1 VSGLDVPA
9 SVWIDAP
16 PPPDLGGRPGGAA
29 HCLGP
34 PSGRETDVPGYGVQV
49 HQAFLAEFAPDFT
62 LGVHFHHVDQFQWFV
77 RGSAQF
83 AAHPVSPGVLRF
95 ADRHTPY
102 GPLVVS
108 DENIAFMTLR
118 AASDSGAHFMPGA
131 QRELGTELEAA
142 DRSPRRNRTWD
153 LIATELEP
161 GHWVDVCAASDG
173 MRVSLVELDEA
184 TPLPRITMA
193 GSGGYLAVVR
203 GTIHADGRLVAAG
216 GFMPL
221 AAHAASPDAVSGRG
235 GSRVG
240 LFQLPQSAAVN
251 AVEGE

>member
-1 VSGLDVPA
+1 MPA
-9 SVWIDAP
+9 AVWIDAP
-16 PPPDLGGRPGGAA
+16 PPLDLGGHPGGAA

-34 PSGRETDVPGYGVQV
+34 RSGRETDVPGYGVPV
-49 HQAFLAEFAPDFT
+49 HQAFLAEFAPGFT

-83 AAHPVSPGVLRF
+83 ASHLVNPGVLHF
-95 ADRHTPY
+95 ADRYTPY

-118 AASDSGAHFMPGA
+118 SSSDSGAHFMPGA
-131 QRELGTELEAA
+131 QRGLRTVLEAA
-142 DRSPRRNRTWD
+142 DQPPCRNLTWD

>member
-1 VSGLDVPA
+1 L
-9 SVWIDAP
+9 
-16 PPPDLGGRPGGAA
+16 DLGSRPGGSA

-34 PSGRETDVPGYGVQV
+34 VSGRETDVPGYGAHV

-83 AAHPVSPGVLRF
+83 ASHPVNPGVLHF

-102 GPLVVS
+102 GPLVVC
-108 DENIAFMTLR
+108 DGNIAFMTLR

-131 QRELGTELEAA
+131 QRELRAVLAEA
-142 DRSPRRNRTWD
+142 DHTSRRNLTWD

-161 GHWVDVCAASDG
+161 GHWVDVCAEPDG
-173 MRVSLVELDEA
+173 LRVALVELDEA
-184 TPLPRITMA
+184 TPLPRITMT

-203 GTIHADGRLVAAG
+203 GTIRADGRLVAAG
-216 GFMPL
+216 GFLPL
-221 AAHAASPDAVSGRG
+221 AKDATSPEAVSGVG

-240 LFQLPQSAAVN
+240 LFQLPQSAAFH
-251 AVEGE
+251 AAEGE